1 MMLQSYA
8 TDSRYYLT
16 EKLLNILLSYT
27 NRFAYNT
34 SLIFVA
40 TKSILSTMSQNAV
53 YHLRQQRLALSTK
66 PFKARGCR
74 VKRCQYCLLPIPQCL
89 CDETVSVQ
97 AKSQFCLI
105 MFDGEVFKPS
115 NTGKLIADILPDTLA
130 YQWSRTEPDSQLLA
144 VLQDT
149 TRQPYLIFP
158 ESYAQNDRIVVNQP
172 SISDKPALFIL
183 LDGTW
188 PEARK
193 MFRKSPYLDNIPM
206 LSINDKARTDYLLRI
221 PSREEQH
228 CTVEVAAT
236 VLEQAGDIEAS
247 KQLFVHFNLFK
258 HKYLE
263 GKPHHPTAQRIL
275 SQDPQ

>member
-1 MMLQSYA
+1 M
-8 TDSRYYLT
+8 
-16 EKLLNILLSYT
+16 IP
-27 NRFAYNT
+27 
-34 SLIFVA
+34 
-40 TKSILSTMSQNAV
+40 NAV

-74 VKRCQYCLLPIPQCL
+74 VKRCQYCLLPVPQCL
-89 CDETVSVQ
+89 CQETVSAQ

-115 NTGKLIADILPDTLA
+115 NTGKLIADVLPETLA
-130 YQWSRTEPDSQLLA
+130 FQWSRTAPDTQLLA
-144 VLQDT
+144 ALQDD

-158 ESYAQNDRIVVNQP
+158 ESYAQENRIVVNEP

-193 MFRKSPYLDNIPM
+193 MFRKSPYLNNIPM
-206 LSINDKARTDYLLRI
+206 LSINTKARTDYLLRT

-228 CTVEVAAT
+228 CTAEVAAT
-236 VLEQAGDIEAS
+236 VLELAGDIQAS
-247 KQLFVHFNLFK
+247 QQLFSHFSLFRQ
-258 HKYLE
+258 KYLE
-263 GKPHHPTAQRIL
+263 GKPHHPVAQMVL
-275 SQDPQ
+275 NTTPL

>member
-1 MMLQSYA
+1 M
-8 TDSRYYLT
+8 TP
-16 EKLLNILLSYT
+16 
-27 NRFAYNT
+27 
-34 SLIFVA
+34 
-40 TKSILSTMSQNAV
+40 NAV
-53 YHLRQQRLALSTK
+53 YHLRQQRFALSTK

-89 CDETVSVQ
+89 CQDTVSSQ

-130 YQWSRTEPDSQLLA
+130 FQWSRTEPDAQLLA
-144 VLQDT
+144 ALQDT

-158 ESYAQNDRIVVNQP
+158 ESYAQNERVVVNEP
-172 SISDKPALFIL
+172 TLSDKPALFVL

-193 MFRKSPYLDNIPM
+193 MFRKSPYLNDIPM
-206 LSINDKARTDYLLRI
+206 LSINTKARTDYLLRT

-228 CTVEVAAT
+228 CTAEVAAT
-236 VLEQAGDIEAS
+236 VLELAGDLNAS
-247 KQLFVHFNLFK
+247 KQLFSHFNLFRQ
-258 HKYLE
+258 KYLE
-263 GKPHHPTAQRIL
+263 GKPHHPIAQKL
-275 SQDPQ
+275 LTESYL

>member
-1 MMLQSYA
+1 M
-8 TDSRYYLT
+8 TP
-16 EKLLNILLSYT
+16 
-27 NRFAYNT
+27 
-34 SLIFVA
+34 
-40 TKSILSTMSQNAV
+40 NAV

-74 VKRCQYCLLPIPQCL
+74 VKRCEYCLLPVPQCL
-89 CDETVSVQ
+89 CQETVSAQ

-115 NTGKLIADILPDTLA
+115 NTGKLIADVLPETLA
-130 YQWSRTEPDSQLLA
+130 FQWSRTTPDTQLLA
-144 VLQDT
+144 ALQDD

-158 ESYAQNDRIVVNQP
+158 ESYAQENRVVVNEP

-193 MFRKSPYLDNIPM
+193 MFRKSPYLNNIPM
-206 LSINDKARTDYLLRI
+206 LSINTKARTDYLLRT

-228 CTVEVAAT
+228 CTAEVAAT
-236 VLEQAGDIEAS
+236 VLELAGDIQAS
-247 KQLFVHFNLFK
+247 QLLFSHFSLFRQ
-258 HKYLE
+258 KYLE
-263 GKPHHPTAQRIL
+263 GKPHHPLAQMVL
-275 SQDPQ
+275 NTTPL

>member
-1 MMLQSYA
+1 M
-8 TDSRYYLT
+8 TP
-16 EKLLNILLSYT
+16 
-27 NRFAYNT
+27 
-34 SLIFVA
+34 
-40 TKSILSTMSQNAV
+40 NAV

-89 CDETVSVQ
+89 CQKTASAQ

-115 NTGKLIADILPDTLA
+115 NTGKLIADVLPDTLA
-130 YQWSRTEPDSQLLA
+130 FQWSRTAPDALLLA
-144 VLQDT
+144 ALQDD

-158 ESYAQNDRIVVNQP
+158 ESYAQENRVVVNEP
-172 SISDKPALFIL
+172 NISDKPALFIL

-193 MFRKSPYLDNIPM
+193 MFRKSPYLNNIPM
-206 LSINDKARTDYLLRI
+206 LSINTKARTDYLLRT

-228 CTVEVAAT
+228 CTAEVAAT
-236 VLEQAGDIEAS
+236 ILELAGDIQAS
-247 KQLFVHFNLFK
+247 QQLFSHFSLFRQ
-258 HKYLE
+258 KYLE
-263 GKPHHPTAQRIL
+263 GKPHHPVAQMVL
-275 SQDPQ
+275 NAAVP

>member
-97 AKSQFCLI
+97 VKSQFCLI

-158 ESYAQNDRIVVNQP
+158 DSYAQNDRIVVNQP

-247 KQLFVHFNLFK
+247 KQLFAHFNLFK

>member
-1 MMLQSYA
+1 M
-8 TDSRYYLT
+8 
-16 EKLLNILLSYT
+16 
-27 NRFAYNT
+27 T
-34 SLIFVA
+34 S
-40 TKSILSTMSQNAV
+40 NAV

-89 CDETVSVQ
+89 CQETVTTE

-115 NTGKLIADILPDTLA
+115 NTGKLIADVLPDTLA
-130 YQWSRTEPDSQLLA
+130 FQWSRTDPDAQLLA
-144 VLQDT
+144 ALQDD

-158 ESYAQNDRIVVNQP
+158 ESYAQEDRVVVNEP

-193 MFRKSPYLDNIPM
+193 MFRKSPYLNHIPM
-206 LSINDKARTDYLLRI
+206 LSINTKARTDYLLRT

-228 CTVEVAAT
+228 CTAEVAAT
-236 VLEQAGDIEAS
+236 VLELAGDIQAS
-247 KQLFVHFNLFK
+247 QQLFSHFSLFRQ
-258 HKYLE
+258 KYLE
-263 GKPHHPTAQRIL
+263 GKPHHPVAQMVL
-275 SQDPQ
+275 NSPAS

>member
-1 MMLQSYA
+1 MP
-8 TDSRYYLT
+8 
-16 EKLLNILLSYT
+16 
-27 NRFAYNT
+27 
-34 SLIFVA
+34 LIFVA
-40 TKSILSTMSQNAV
+40 TKSALSTMSQNAV

-74 VKRCQYCLLPIPQCL
+74 VKRCQYCLLPVPQCL
-89 CDETVSVQ
+89 CEETVSAQ

-115 NTGKLIADILPDTLA
+115 NTGKLIADVLPDTQA
-130 YQWSRTEPDSQLLA
+130 YQWSRTDPDGQLLA
-144 VLQDT
+144 ALQDK

-158 ESYAQNDRIVVNQP
+158 ESYAQTDRVVVNAP
-172 SISDKPALFIL
+172 TLSDKPALFIL

-193 MFRKSPYLDNIPM
+193 MFRKSPYLDQIPM
-206 LSINDKARTDYLLRI
+206 LSINTKARTDYLLRI

-228 CTVEVAAT
+228 CTAEVAAT
-236 VLEQAGDIEAS
+236 VLEQAGDIDAS
-247 KQLFVHFNLFK
+247 QALFTHFNLFR

-263 GKPHHPTAQRIL
+263 GKPHHPTAQRLL
-275 SQDPQ
+275 SQPQE